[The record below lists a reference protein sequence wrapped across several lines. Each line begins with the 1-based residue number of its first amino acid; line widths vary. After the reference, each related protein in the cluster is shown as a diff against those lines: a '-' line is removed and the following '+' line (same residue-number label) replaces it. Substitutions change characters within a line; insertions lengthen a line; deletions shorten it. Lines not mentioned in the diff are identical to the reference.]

1 MPRLVPKESLIR
13 VLNLAKNPV
22 QVAIQ
27 DKDLFQQPVESFQV
41 SIYLG
46 LKGLTCLSLKKG
58 WAFFQKFSNKAHR
71 CKSLFCSIALEVHAN
86 SFTNEA

>member
-22 QVAIQ
+22 QVTVQ

-46 LKGLTCLSLKKG
+46 LKGLTLS
-58 WAFFQKFSNKAHR
+58 H
-71 CKSLFCSIALEVHAN
+71 
-86 SFTNEA
+86 

>member
-22 QVAIQ
+22 QVTIQ

-41 SIYLG
+41 SVFLG
-46 LKGLTCLSLKKG
+46 WKGLTCMSLKKG
-58 WAFFQKFSNKAHR
+58 WAFIQHFLIKPTDAKA
-71 CKSLFCSIALEVHAN
+71 CSAP
-86 SFTNEA
+86 SP

>member
-22 QVAIQ
+22 QVTIQ

-46 LKGLTCLSLKKG
+46 LKGLTCMSLKKG
-58 WAFFQKFSNKAHR
+58 WAFFRHFLIKPTDAKTHFAP
-71 CKSLFCSIALEVHAN
+71 LP
-86 SFTNEA
+86 